1 MKLTCIVQI
10 YNEMKK
16 DNLPRFLDSVK
27 RYCDTLII
35 YNDGSTD
42 GTVEYLARGS
52 HMDEHM
58 SEMIFIHGEKNNFKN
73 EIQHKQQM
81 LEKAVEIGSDWIFW
95 LDCDETVEARGEDG
109 GIREICENATCN
121 AYGFKEVNL
130 WRDPAFY
137 RLDNAYNDG
146 EFCRLW
152 KNTGDLYYDDR
163 PGLHQR
169 QYPNGI
175 DRIDTADIKVIHYGF
190 SSDDRIIDK
199 YLTYRSHGQSGWAL
213 SRLIDERTLRVAKSR
228 PEWFRVQPAEADF
241 NQVFQTPV
249 AMRIT

>member
-10 YNEMKK
+10 YNEMDKK
-16 DNLPRFLDSVK
+16 NLPRFIDSVK
-27 RYCDTLII
+27 RYCDALIVF
-35 YNDGSTD
+35 NDGSTD
-42 GTVEYLARGS
+42 DSVEYLARGN
-52 HMDEHM
+52 HLDGHL

-73 EIQHKQQM
+73 EIQHKQWM
-81 LEKAVEIGSDWIFW
+81 LDKAVEIKSDWIFW
-95 LDCDETVEARGEDG
+95 LDCDETVEVRGEDG
-109 GIREICENATCN
+109 GIRAICENATCD
-121 AYGFKEVNL
+121 AYGFREVNL
-130 WRDPAFY
+130 WRDPGFY

-152 KNTGDLYYDDR
+152 KNTGKLHYDDR

-175 DRIDTADIKVIHYGF
+175 GEIITADVKVIHYGF

-213 SRLIDERTLRVAKSR
+213 HRLIDERTLSVAKSKS
-228 PEWFRVQPAEADF
+228 EWFRTQPEEREF
-241 NQVFQTPV
+241 GEVFKTPI
-249 AMRIT
+249 AMRI